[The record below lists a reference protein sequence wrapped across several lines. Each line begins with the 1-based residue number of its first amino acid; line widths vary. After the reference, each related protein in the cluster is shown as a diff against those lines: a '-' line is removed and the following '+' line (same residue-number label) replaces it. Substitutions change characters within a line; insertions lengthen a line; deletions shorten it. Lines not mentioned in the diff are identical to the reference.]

1 MKFKI
6 WNETDGYWVT
16 ATRNDQEGVYYVTGH
31 VTEEADATIF
41 QPVTMGGKPGHVMV
55 KGLEDDEYIITEVE
69 TTDGYTLLKDDIHVV
84 ITASDDASRPCG
96 IYSEDALGVLQ
107 NDPRYA
113 FDGGLDLSLAN
124 IPQKQLAH
132 NLLTGSA
139 TVDGNDVNMLTDN
152 GSENAE
158 APLTIVNTQGF
169 DLPQT
174 GDQGTWMYSAIGVTM
189 MAGALAVM
197 IVVLKKQKKQAEE
210 E

>member
-1 MKFKI
+1 MH
-6 WNETDGYWVT
+6 NDTDGYFVQ
-16 ATRNDQEGVYYVTGH
+16 AALNQAEGVYYVTGH
-31 VTEEADATIF
+31 VTEEVDATVF
-41 QPVTMGGKPGHVMV
+41 HPVTMGGKPGHVMV
-55 KGLEDDEYIITEVE
+55 KGLEDDEYIIAEVE
-69 TTDGYTLLKDDIHVV
+69 TANGYTLLKDDIHVV
-84 ITASDDASRPCG
+84 ITASVDASRPCG
-96 IYSEDALGVLQ
+96 IYSEGVLGVLQ

-174 GDQGTWMYSAIGVTM
+174 GDHGTWMYSTIGVTM

-197 IVVLKKQKKQAEE
+197 IFTIRKQKKQAEKE
-210 E
+210 